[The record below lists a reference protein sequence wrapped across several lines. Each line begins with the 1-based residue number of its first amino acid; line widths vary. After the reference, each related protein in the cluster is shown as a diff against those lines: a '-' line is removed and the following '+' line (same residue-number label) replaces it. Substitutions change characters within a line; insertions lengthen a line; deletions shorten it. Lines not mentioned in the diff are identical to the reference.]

1 MAGLEKKFGELEK
14 RIERLEQAMERRDVM
29 MMQHESKLFM
39 LAKDGIVWDKVKVEH
54 GSTE

>member
-14 RIERLEQAMERRDVM
+14 RIERLEQAMERRDIM

>member
-39 LAKDGIVWDKVKVEH
+39 LAKDGIAYDKVGTDGNSE
-54 GSTE
+54 

>member
-1 MAGLEKKFGELEK
+1 MAGLDKLITGLIE
-14 RIERLEQAMERRDVM
+14 RVERLEQAMERRDVM